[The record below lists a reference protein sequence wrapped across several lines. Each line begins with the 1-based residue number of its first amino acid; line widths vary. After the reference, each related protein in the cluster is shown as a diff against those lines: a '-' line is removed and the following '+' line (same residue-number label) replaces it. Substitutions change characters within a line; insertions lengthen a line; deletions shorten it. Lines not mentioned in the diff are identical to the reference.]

1 MRPAGAGEG
10 SKLPVGSS
18 VVFVVVVVAVVAVV
32 VVDVVAVVVVLFFS
46 HSRRHRHILLLY
58 AFFLPRLKL
67 KGITFRF
74 FLSFSVCVFSPICA

>member
-18 VVFVVVVVAVVAVV
+18 VVFVVVFVAVV